1 MSKNKRLGVDL
12 VGFGPIGRDLARKL
26 VAADRFFVAS
36 ISDSS
41 GTIYPE
47 KRADVLS
54 AIHWKEA
61 SKANKLMS
69 IDEIKQGASGQTN
82 DGLEQSNASIS
93 VDLTDSDYKKK
104 SDAKSRALFA
114 LRAGKNFVSAN
125 KVGFAN
131 YFHEILDY
139 AWKKDLFVGYGA
151 TICGARHALHIARS
165 IDEGEIG
172 SASAV
177 LNTSTT
183 FVLSTLEENPD
194 QSISQACNEAD
205 KAGILERDW
214 SVDLDG
220 IDAAAKT
227 AILSNVL
234 FPKEKKSIDSVQRR
248 GIRNSRFDALR
259 DKAQKSSK
267 KIRLVSEIVPGRA
280 SVAPR
285 MLEKDSPL
293 CVKGRFNAVSFET
306 KSFGEISVKSFGG
319 GVSLTS
325 SIVLS
330 DIKEAEATRL

>member
-1 MSKNKRLGVDL
+1 LSKKEKMGVDL

-26 VAADRFFVAS
+26 VAENRFFVAS

-54 AIHWKEA
+54 AIRWKEA
-61 SKANKLMS
+61 SRSNKLMS
-69 IDEIKQGASGQTN
+69 SDEIKKGAAGQTN
-82 DGLEQSNASIS
+82 DGLEQSNATIA

-104 SDAKSRALFA
+104 SDAKNRALFA

-125 KVGFAN
+125 KVGLAN

-139 AWKKDLFVGYGA
+139 ARKKDLFVGYGA
-151 TICGARHALHIARS
+151 TICGARHALRIAKS
-165 IDEGEIG
+165 IDEGEIE
-172 SASAV
+172 SARAV

-183 FVLSTLEENPD
+183 FVLSILEENPD

-205 KAGILERDW
+205 KTGILERDW

-234 FPKEKKSIDSVQRR
+234 FPKERKSIDRVQRR
-248 GIRNSRFDALR
+248 GIRDSRFLALR

-285 MLEKDSPL
+285 VLEKDSPL
-293 CVKGRFNAVSFET
+293 CVNGRFNAVAFET

-330 DIKEAEATRL
+330 DLKEAWATRY

>member
-1 MSKNKRLGVDL
+1 LNKKEKMGIDL

-26 VAADRFFVAS
+26 VAENSFFVAS

-41 GTIYPE
+41 GTIYPG

-54 AIHWKEA
+54 AIRWKEA
-61 SKANKLMS
+61 SKANKLKS
-69 IDEIKQGASGQTN
+69 IDGIKQGAEGQTN
-82 DGLEQSNASIS
+82 EGLEQSNASVA
-93 VDLTDSDYKKK
+93 VDITDSDYKKK
-104 SDAKSRALFA
+104 SDAKHRALSA

-131 YFHEILDY
+131 YFFEILDY
-139 AWKKDLFVGYGA
+139 ARRKDLFVGYGA
-151 TICGARHALHIARS
+151 TICGARHALRIAKS

-172 SASAV
+172 SAKAV

-183 FVLSTLEENPD
+183 FVLSILEEHPG

-234 FPKEKKSIDSVQRR
+234 FPKEKKSIDCVQRR
-248 GIRNSRFDALR
+248 GIRDSQFGSLR

-267 KIRLVSEIVPGRA
+267 KIRLVSEIIPGKA

-285 MLEKDSPL
+285 MLENDSVL
-293 CVKGRFNAVSFET
+293 CVNGRFNAVAFET
-306 KSFGEISVKSFGG
+306 KSYGEISVKSFGG

-325 SIVLS
+325 SIILS
-330 DIKEAEATRL
+330 DLKEAEATRL